1 MPIGAAKDPSST
13 RARGR
18 YLGGYLE
25 MARDLAQADAAA
37 LLLREPGHGGLVLC
51 ARDGNGCAADV
62 IDAAA
67 PLARQL
73 ATATRPLVSQ
83 AGIGSDWAHGPVW
96 SEMGV
101 EPCEA
106 CLLVLPVAQ
115 DAAAPGALV
124 LAYRARTTLG
134 DRLVSQLS
142 RVAYHVAAAVGQLAE
157 QEALAERLRELD
169 RRHHALEIAHSI
181 GRTINRAA
189 SDGGGLAG
197 ILAACHELTGKPVA
211 VFDRQQRLIARVPG
225 GVAADLDL
233 PPISLLLARI
243 DPNTVPS
250 ADDPQA
256 PRVVRACPGER
267 IPHRHL
273 LTPVVHA
280 GVGRGWLTVVE
291 SVSRLGPVD
300 ELTAR
305 RAAEQLGCELAQL
318 ERVAAATW
326 NARSA
331 LARQLIG
338 GTSNPDDLRRSGE
351 YLGVDVAARRV
362 LSYLSKRSGSEGFID
377 DVVLAKEVERRLGSD
392 VLATRG
398 SEGVV
403 LLTAAPAGMSPVATV
418 RLVKATLDDICRL
431 ELFDVRL
438 VVGVSAVAEPQG
450 LRRAYRDAR
459 EVARCMDRFAN
470 LSSTRVLAVDDLGP
484 ARLFLANSDDASVR
498 RYVDDVLG
506 PLLTGS
512 PTMANLLMTLQIFFD
527 TGRSIRVSAA
537 QLGVHQNT
545 VRLRL
550 GRVQSITGLDVAS
563 GASDQLSVQTALL
576 VLRLQGHP
584 ALPAFEQAPADDTS

>member
-1 MPIGAAKDPSST
+1 MAIEAAKDLSSI

-25 MARDLAQADAAA
+25 MARELARADAAT
-37 LLLREPGHGGLVLC
+37 LLLRERSQGGLVLC
-51 ARDGNGCAADV
+51 ARDGNGCTVQV
-62 IDAAA
+62 IGAAA
-67 PLARQL
+67 PFARQL
-73 ATATRPLVSQ
+73 ATATRPLVSH
-83 AGIGSDWAHGPVW
+83 AGIGSDWANGPVW
-96 SEMGV
+96 SEMSDRPG
-101 EPCEA
+101 EA
-106 CLLVLPVAQ
+106 SLLALPVAQ
-115 DAAAPGALV
+115 DAVAAGVLV
-124 LAYRARTTLG
+124 LAYRTPATFG

-142 RVAYHVAAAVGQLAE
+142 RVADHVGAALGQLAE
-157 QEALAERLRELD
+157 QEAIAERYRELA

-181 GRTINRAA
+181 GRTISRAA
-189 SDGGGLAG
+189 SAGAGLSG

-211 VFDRQQRLIARVPG
+211 VFDQQQRLIARIPG
-225 GVAADLDL
+225 GAAVDLDL
-233 PPISLLLARI
+233 PPISVLLAQI
-243 DPNTVPS
+243 DPSAGPS
-250 ADDPQA
+250 ADDPHA
-256 PRVVRACPGER
+256 PRIVRARPDER
-267 IPHRHL
+267 ILHRHL
-273 LTPVVHA
+273 LTPVTHA
-280 GVGRGWLTVVE
+280 GVERGWLAVVE
-291 SVSRLGPVD
+291 SASRLGPID

-362 LSYLSKRSGSEGFID
+362 LTYLSKRSGSEGFID
-377 DVVLAKEVERRLGSD
+377 DIATAKEVERRLGSD

-403 LLTAAPAGMSPVATV
+403 LLTAAPPDMSPVAAV

-431 ELFDVRL
+431 EFFDVRL
-438 VVGVSAVAEPQG
+438 VAGVSAVTEPQG
-450 LRRAYRDAR
+450 LHRAYRDAR
-459 EVARCMDRFAN
+459 EVARCIDRFAN
-470 LSSTRVLAVDDLGP
+470 LSSTKVLAVDDLGP
-484 ARLFLANSDDASVR
+484 ARLFLANSDVASVR

-512 PTMANLLMTLQIFFD
+512 LAMADLLMTLQTFFD
-527 TGRSIRVSAA
+527 TGRSVRVSAA
-537 QLGVHQNT
+537 RMGVHQNT

>member
-1 MPIGAAKDPSST
+1 MAIGVAKDPSSI

-25 MARDLAQADAAA
+25 MARALAHADAAT
-37 LLLREPGHGGLVLC
+37 LLLREPSQGDLVLC
-51 ARDGNGCAADV
+51 ARDGNGCAVGV
-62 IDAAA
+62 ISAAA
-67 PLARQL
+67 PFARQL
-73 ATATRPLVSQ
+73 ATVTRPLVSQ

-96 SEMGV
+96 SEMSDG
-101 EPCEA
+101 PCKA
-106 CLLVLPVAQ
+106 NLLALPVLQ
-115 DAAAPGALV
+115 DAATAGVLV
-124 LAYRARTTLG
+124 LAYRAPTTLG
-134 DRLVSQLS
+134 ERLVSRLS
-142 RVAYHVAAAVGQLAE
+142 RVADHVGAALGQLAE
-157 QEALAERLRELD
+157 QEALAERHLD
-169 RRHHALEIAHSI
+169 LERRHHLLEIAHSI
-181 GRTINRAA
+181 GRTISRAA
-189 SDGGGLAG
+189 SADAGLSG

-211 VFDRQQRLIARVPG
+211 LFDQQQRLIARIPG
-225 GVAADLDL
+225 GTAADLDL
-233 PPISLLLARI
+233 PPISVLLAHI
-243 DPNTVPS
+243 DPNAAPPT
-250 ADDPQA
+250 DDPHA
-256 PRVVRACPGER
+256 PRIVRTCPGEH
-267 IPHRHL
+267 ILHRHL
-273 LTPVVHA
+273 VTPVTHA
-280 GVGRGWLTVVE
+280 GVERGWLAVVE
-291 SVSRLGPVD
+291 SASRLGPVD
-300 ELTAR
+300 ELAAR

-318 ERVAAATW
+318 ERVAAASW

-362 LSYLSKRSGSEGFID
+362 LTYLSKRSDSEGFID
-377 DVVLAKEVERRLGSD
+377 DIVLAKEVERRLGAD

-403 LLTAAPAGMSPVATV
+403 LLTAAPADMSPVAAV
-418 RLVKATLDDICRL
+418 RLVKAALDDICRL
-431 ELFDVRL
+431 EFFDVRL
-438 VVGVSAVAEPQG
+438 VVGVSAVTEPQG

-459 EVARCMDRFAN
+459 EVAACIDRFAN

-484 ARLFLANSDDASVR
+484 ARLFLANSDVASVR

-512 PTMANLLMTLQIFFD
+512 PAMADLLMTLQTFFD
-527 TGRSIRVSAA
+527 TGRSVRVSSARM
-537 QLGVHQNT
+537 GVHQNT

-584 ALPAFEQAPADDTS
+584 ALPAFEQARADDTS